1 MQNKAALLS
10 FVFCIFIVL
19 KLLRHIPFLKAVLW
33 HTLTAFGGPQGH
45 FGMMYKTFV
54 DKRKDVTAEELAD
67 FNAFCQILPGAS
79 STQTLTLIGF
89 KRGGLPLAI
98 LTLIVWILPACTI
111 MGAFSFL
118 IGHLSKQG
126 LLSTGAFRY
135 MQPMA
140 IGFLAYATFK
150 MFAVSINNTITKV
163 VMIITAALCF
173 LLFKQPWIIPA
184 LIALGGIVTNFSRKR
199 IPQQADVP
207 KKKIRW
213 SHISLFFIIFILA
226 GFFSETARKAQ
237 WENRKFFNLFENNYR
252 FGSIVFGGGDVL
264 IPMML
269 DQFVARPTA
278 NRMQQ
283 KEDQNFIKIKQDEL
297 LTGAGLVRA
306 IPGPVFSI
314 ASYTGGLALKDQGGS
329 KQALACIVASLG
341 IFLPSALLV
350 LFFFPV
356 WQYLKKYA
364 LVYRALE
371 GIKAAVV
378 GIMLAALLY
387 LFVKESQA
395 ANSLSTLCTQS
406 VIIVGTFCYLQLS
419 KWASPFVPLACLLL
433 GLL

>member
-1 MQNKAALLS
+1 MLA
-10 FVFCIFIVL
+10 L
-19 KLLRHIPFLKAVLW
+19 KLLRHIPFLKAVLG

-45 FGMMYKTFV
+45 LGMMYKTFV
-54 DKRKDVTAEELAD
+54 DKRKDVTAEELTD

-89 KRGGLPLAI
+89 KRGGIPLAI
-98 LTLIVWILPACTI
+98 ATLVIWILPACII

-118 IGHLSKQG
+118 IGTLSKDG
-126 LLSTGAFRY
+126 LLNSGAFRF

-140 IGFLAYATFK
+140 IGFLAYAAFK
-150 MFAVSINNTITKV
+150 MFSVSINNTITKV
-163 VMIITAALCF
+163 VMLLTAVLCF
-173 LLFKQPWIIPA
+173 LFFKQPWIIPS
-184 LIALGGIVTNFSRKR
+184 LIALGGIVTNLSRKR
-199 IPQQADVP
+199 IPQKSDVP

-213 SHISLFFIIFILA
+213 SHIGLFVIVFILA
-226 GFFSETARKAQ
+226 GFLSESARKGQ

-278 NRMQQ
+278 PRMQQ
-283 KEDQNFIKIKQDEL
+283 KDDQNFIKIQQDEL

-314 ASYTGGLALKDQGGS
+314 ASFTGGLALKNDGPA
-329 KQALACIVASLG
+329 KQALGCLVASLG

-356 WQYLKKYA
+356 WQYLQKYA
-364 LVYRALE
+364 VVYRALE

-378 GIMLAALLY
+378 GIMLAALLF
-387 LFVKESQA
+387 LILQEVRTSTTKELVQQ
-395 ANSLSTLCTQS
+395 LL
-406 VIIVGTFCYLQLS
+406 IIAFTFLYLQFS
-419 KWASPFVPLACLLL
+419 KWPSAALPVVCFLL